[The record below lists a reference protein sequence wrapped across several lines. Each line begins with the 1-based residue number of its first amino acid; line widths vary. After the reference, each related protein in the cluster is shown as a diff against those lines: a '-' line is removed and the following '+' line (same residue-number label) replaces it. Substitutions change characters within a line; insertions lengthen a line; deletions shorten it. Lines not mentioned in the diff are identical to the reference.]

1 MVFILEQ
8 VFGVRLARG
17 GLGGMLVF
25 AAIFGFGGALIS
37 LALSKWTAKRMMGV
51 RVIDGAAIG
60 RWSDGCS
67 ARFNAWRVRRD
78 IGMPEVGIFDAE
90 EMNAFATGARRN
102 AALVAVSTGLLRSMS
117 RPQIEAVLG
126 HEISHVANGDMVTLA
141 LLQGVLNTFVIFL
154 ARIIG
159 GIVDR
164 ALFKNDREESGIGF
178 FLTTLVAQIVLGI
191 FASMIVSWYSRRRE
205 FRADRGGADL
215 AGTGSM
221 IGALQVLKQSHGE
234 PMPPQMQAFG
244 INTGRADG
252 FMRLFMS
259 HPPLDE
265 RIAALQSQEVQMT
278 PENEI
283 MVEPPAALRVG
294 RELSRWFGNSDLA
307 ARTNEAALLAK
318 LRPPCR
324 LGAGRALPA
333 DACCL
338 SRRHLGGLQLDAR
351 SW

>member
-1 MVFILEQ
+1 MKRIFLFIVTNLAVLALLSVAVFIIEQ
-8 VFGVRLARG
+8 VFGVRLAQGGMG
-17 GLGGMLVF
+17 GLLVF

-51 RVIDGAAIG
+51 RVIGAPQ
-60 RWSDGCS
+60 SDLE
-67 ARFNAWRVRRD
+67 AWLIATIKRLADQVH
-78 IGMPEVGIFDAE
+78 IGMPEVGIFDSE

-102 AALVAVSTGLLRSMS
+102 AALVAVSSGLLRSMS

-164 ALFKNDREESGIGF
+164 ALFKNDRDEAGIGF

-191 FASMIVSWYSRRRE
+191 LASIIVSWYSRRRE
-205 FRADRGGADL
+205 FRADRGGANL
-215 AGTGSM
+215 AGSGSM
-221 IGALQVLKQSHGE
+221 IAALQVLKRSQGE
-234 PMPPQMQAFG
+234 PMPKQMQAFG
-244 INTGRADG
+244 INTGAQSG

-265 RIAALQSQEVQMT
+265 RIAALQSQET
-278 PENEI
+278 
-283 MVEPPAALRVG
+283 R
-294 RELSRWFGNSDLA
+294 
-307 ARTNEAALLAK
+307 
-318 LRPPCR
+318 
-324 LGAGRALPA
+324 
-333 DACCL
+333 
-338 SRRHLGGLQLDAR
+338 
-351 SW
+351 

>member
-1 MVFILEQ
+1 MKRIFLFIVTNLAVLALLSVAVFIIEQ
-8 VFGVRLARG
+8 VFGVRLAQGGMG
-17 GLGGMLVF
+17 GLLVF

-51 RVIDGAAIG
+51 RVIGAPQ
-60 RWSDGCS
+60 SDLE
-67 ARFNAWRVRRD
+67 AWLIATIKRLADQVH
-78 IGMPEVGIFDAE
+78 IGMPEVGIFDSE

-102 AALVAVSTGLLRSMS
+102 AALVAVSSGLLRSMS

-164 ALFKNDREESGIGF
+164 ALFKNDRDEAGIGF

-191 FASMIVSWYSRRRE
+191 LASIIVSWYSRRRE
-205 FRADRGGADL
+205 FRADRGGANL
-215 AGTGSM
+215 AGSGSM
-221 IGALQVLKQSHGE
+221 IAALQVLKRSQGE
-234 PMPPQMQAFG
+234 PMPKQMQAFG
-244 INTGRADG
+244 INTGGHSG

-265 RIAALQSQEVQMT
+265 RIAALQSQET
-278 PENEI
+278 
-283 MVEPPAALRVG
+283 R
-294 RELSRWFGNSDLA
+294 
-307 ARTNEAALLAK
+307 
-318 LRPPCR
+318 
-324 LGAGRALPA
+324 
-333 DACCL
+333 
-338 SRRHLGGLQLDAR
+338 
-351 SW
+351 

>member
-1 MVFILEQ
+1 MKRIFLFIVTNLAVLALLTVVVFILER
-8 VFGVRLARG
+8 VFGVQLARG

-25 AAIFGFGGALIS
+25 AAIFGFGGSLIS

-51 RVIDGAAIG
+51 RVITAPQTDAE
-60 RWSDGCS
+60 RWLL
-67 ARFNAWRVRRD
+67 ATIERLAQQAQV
-78 IGMPEVGIFDAE
+78 GMPEVGIFDAE

-117 RPQIEAVLG
+117 RGQIEAVLG

-159 GIVDR
+159 NIVDR

-178 FLTTLVAQIVLGI
+178 FLTTMVAQIVLGI

-265 RIAALQSQEVQMT
+265 RIAALQTQE
-278 PENEI
+278 
-283 MVEPPAALRVG
+283 G
-294 RELSRWFGNSDLA
+294 R
-307 ARTNEAALLAK
+307 
-318 LRPPCR
+318 
-324 LGAGRALPA
+324 
-333 DACCL
+333 
-338 SRRHLGGLQLDAR
+338 
-351 SW
+351 